1 METVVNELG
10 GFFLWI
16 IVVFPIAVVLAFADG
31 ARRNW
36 QRGQHDDDF

>member
-16 IVVFPIAVVLAFADG
+16 IVVVPIAIALAFVDG
-31 ARRNW
+31 VTRQWRN
-36 QRGQHDDDF
+36 HD